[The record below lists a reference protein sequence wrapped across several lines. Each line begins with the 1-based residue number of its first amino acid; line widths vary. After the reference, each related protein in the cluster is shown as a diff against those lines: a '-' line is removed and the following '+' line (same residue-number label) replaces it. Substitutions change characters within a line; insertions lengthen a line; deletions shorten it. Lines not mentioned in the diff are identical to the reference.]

1 MTALL
6 PELFAR
12 QVERTPDAVAVVD
25 DEGELTYAELDRE
38 SGRLAA
44 ALIEA
49 GHGLGAMVGVRMRRC
64 TALAV
69 AVWGIWKAGG
79 AYVPLDPNH
88 PAERIEGIIA
98 DTGCRFVL
106 TEQSVGALAHGR
118 EPVAAVAVT
127 DDDAA
132 YVTYTSGSTGR
143 PKAAVVTHGNV
154 ANRIV
159 TTVEG
164 RDLGPADRWLQKSAL
179 SFDASVTELF
189 SPPIS
194 GGVVVMAPDGAE
206 RDSATMLAAVVRH
219 QATVLQLVPSVL
231 RMLVAD
237 PLLGECTSL
246 RFLTTGGELLH
257 AELCHQVWDRLPDV
271 EIWNTCGPSECA
283 VEQSEHLCDRAQTEG
298 PVPIGR
304 PIEGCRLIVVDDRG
318 ELLPVGVPGELWVG
332 GVQVGRGYIGRPD
345 LTADRFLPDP
355 LGPPGSRVYR
365 TGDRVRWREDGRLE
379 WLGRMDGQV
388 KISGVRVEPAEVESA
403 VLGHPDVA
411 SCAVLAIEIDGE
423 KRLVAYVAA
432 VAGKDVPG
440 PAELRAYLRDRL
452 PDYFIPT
459 VFVPLAAMPLTVGA
473 KIDRSALR
481 GIDLAPHTTAAG
493 DVPLETDA
501 ERLVAGLWRELLGV
515 DGVGATDDFFQLGG
529 HSLLITRLAEGLRA
543 ASGRQIEVRRLFAAT
558 TVRAQA
564 LLLSDADEDA
574 PAVPEPADRSLLSFG
589 QQRLWVLDKLT
600 PGTKEYVVPVFLRVP
615 PAASTATI
623 RRALDELVA
632 RHEVLRTRYP
642 AQNDPAR
649 HGEPRQVVDPPA
661 PVELRTTDGPAHE
674 DVEEF
679 RAELARGFDLEHG
692 PVLRAL
698 LIRPERE
705 DARLL
710 LTVHHIAVDGHSVA
724 VLSDEFA
731 RLCAGEK
738 LPAVAVQYADHAA
751 RQRAALTGDVASAQL
766 AHWRDELAG
775 LPPLELPA
783 DRPRAAERRSDGAA
797 LDFVLPP
804 EVAGPL
810 LDAGRRH
817 GATAFMTLLTVFDVL
832 LGRYQRG
839 WDFAVGTP
847 VAGRTGEETR
857 ATVGFFLNSLVLRNR
872 IRPHHTFADALA
884 RTREVSTAA
893 FAHSDIPFERVLE
906 EVQPDRDLSRT
917 PLFQVIFDLH
927 EGDLAATT
935 AADDA
940 AMGEIWRTA
949 KTDLTLIMRRHA
961 DGSLQGVLEYAT
973 ALFDEATIR
982 GLAENYT
989 RLVTALVTAPETPV
1003 GLLPMIGA
1011 AEYDLVV
1018 RRPNDIAATGPLA
1031 PTHAMITARTAD
1043 WPDATAVT
1051 GPGGTL
1057 TFAELDARAN
1067 RIANVLRARGVGV
1080 ESVVGV
1086 LLDRDTDLL
1095 PCLLGI
1101 WKAGAAYV
1109 PMDPTFP
1116 AERVRVVLADSRAE
1130 ALISDSRLVKLADG
1144 FTGDRVL
1151 LDVDRR
1157 EIAAESAAAPE
1168 VADDLDRLAYVIYTS
1183 GSTGR
1188 PKGVA
1193 VSHRGLA
1200 NYLMWTVDTYA
1211 AHGTGGAPVVSS
1223 IAFDLGVPNLYTPLL
1238 TGQPVHVF
1246 AQDLDLAK
1254 LGAAL
1259 ADAGPFSFIKLAPA
1273 QLELIIGQLADRPP
1287 VPLAAVVSAA
1297 GDWVPATMR
1306 DRWREVTGQPDT
1318 RFMGEYGPTEITV
1331 GNSAFDADQPWEG
1344 EHLSI
1349 GRAIPGTTMYV
1360 LDEFLQPVPR
1370 GVLGE
1375 ICVGGTGVARGY
1387 HGNAEL
1393 TADRFVPDPFGPPG
1407 SRLYRT
1413 GDLGRLTATGD
1424 VEFRGRADNQV
1435 KIRGYRVELG
1445 EVEAALLRHPA
1456 VREVVLVLDDN
1467 GGRGQRLVAYCVGE
1481 GSGEVREFL
1490 AERLP
1495 AHQVPD
1501 LLVWLE
1507 ELPLTANGKVDR
1519 KALPVP
1525 ESGSAGEPGDRA
1537 DWTAVQR
1544 RVAEIWTAVLGAE
1557 TGLHDDFFALGGHSL
1572 SAAKLTAL
1580 LRQEFDAD
1588 IGVRTLFD
1596 KPTVAELAAVLEDE
1610 TRADERQLP

>member
-1 MTALL
+1 MNALL
-6 PELFAR
+6 PELFTR

-25 DEGELTYAELDRE
+25 DDGELTYAELDRE

-44 ALIEA
+44 ALLAA
-49 GHGLGAMVGVRMRRC
+49 GHGTGAMVGVRMRRC
-64 TALAV
+64 TGLAV
-69 AVWGIWKAGG
+69 AVWGIWKAGA

-88 PAERIEGIIA
+88 PASRVEGIIA
-98 DTGCRFVL
+98 DTGCRLVL
-106 TEQSVGALAHGR
+106 TEQDVSALTDGRQPVG
-118 EPVAAVAVT
+118 PVAVT
-127 DDDAA
+127 ADDAA

-143 PKAAVVTHGNV
+143 PKGAVVTHGNV
-154 ANRIV
+154 ANRVRTTIV
-159 TTVEG
+159 G

-189 SPPIS
+189 CPPVS

-206 RDSATMLAAVVRH
+206 RDSAMMLAAVVRH
-219 QATVLQLVPSVL
+219 RATVLQLVPSVL
-231 RMLVAD
+231 RMLVTD
-237 PLLGECTSL
+237 PLLRRCTSL

-257 AELCHQVWDRLPDV
+257 YELCRQVWDQLPDV
-271 EIWNTCGPSECA
+271 EIWNTYGPAECA
-283 VEQSEHLCDRAQTEG
+283 VEQSEHLCDRTRTEG

-304 PIEGCRLIVVDDRG
+304 PIDGCHLIVVDDRG
-318 ELLPVGVPGELWVG
+318 ELAPVGVPGELWVG
-332 GVQVGRGYIGRPD
+332 GVQVGRGYLGRPE
-345 LTADRFLPDP
+345 LTADRFVPDP
-355 LGPPGSRVYR
+355 VGPPGSRVYR
-365 TGDRVRWREDGRLE
+365 SGDRVRWREDGLLE
-379 WLGRMDGQV
+379 WLGRTDNQL
-388 KISGVRVEPAEVESA
+388 KISGVRIEPAEVESA
-403 VLGHPDVA
+403 LLGHPRVA
-411 SCAVLAIEIDGE
+411 SCAVLAVVFGGE
-423 KRLVAYVAA
+423 KRLVAYAA
-432 VAGKDVPG
+432 GSDVPG

-452 PDYFIPT
+452 PDYLIPT
-459 VFVPLAAMPLTVGA
+459 VFVPLSSMPLTVGA

-481 GIDLAPHTTAAG
+481 AIDLAVHTTAAS
-493 DVPLETDA
+493 DAPLETDA
-501 ERLVAGLWRELLGV
+501 ERLVAGLWQELLGV
-515 DGVGATDDFFQLGG
+515 DGVGADDDFFQLGG
-529 HSLLITRLAEGLRA
+529 HSLLITRLADGLRA
-543 ASGRQIEVRRLFAAT
+543 ASGRQVEVRQLFTAT

-564 LLLSDADEDA
+564 ELLSRAGEENPAA
-574 PAVPEPADRSLLSFG
+574 PREPGDRSLLSFG

-600 PGTKEYVVPVFLRVP
+600 PGTWEYVVPVFLRVP
-615 PAASTATI
+615 PSAATDTV

-642 AQNDPAR
+642 AR
-649 HGEPRQVVDPPA
+649 LGEPRQVIDPPG
-661 PVELRTTDGPAHE
+661 PVELRIADGPAAQ

-679 RAELARGFDLEHG
+679 RTELGRGFDLEHG

-698 LIRPERE
+698 LIRPGAE
-705 DARLL
+705 DTRLL
-710 LTVHHIAVDGHSVA
+710 LTVHHIAVDGHSVT

-731 RLCAGEK
+731 RLCAGEE
-738 LPAVAVQYADHAA
+738 LPPVPLQYADHAA
-751 RQRAALTGDVASAQL
+751 WQRAALTGELASAQL
-766 AHWRDELAG
+766 EHWREDLAD
-775 LPPLELPA
+775 LPPLELPT
-783 DRPRAAERRSDGAA
+783 DRPRAAGRRSDGAA

-810 LDAGRRH
+810 LEAGRRH
-817 GATAFMTLLTVFDVL
+817 GATAFMTLLTAYGVL

-847 VAGRTGEETR
+847 VAGRTREETR

-893 FAHSDIPFERVLE
+893 FANSDIPFERVLE

-917 PLFQVIFDLH
+917 PLFQAIFDLH
-927 EGDLAATT
+927 EGDLATTT
-935 AADDA
+935 AADDE

-961 DGSLQGVLEYAT
+961 DGSLQGILEYAT

-982 GLAENYT
+982 GIADNYT
-989 RLVTALVTAPETPV
+989 RLAAALVSSPDTPV
-1003 GLLPMIGA
+1003 GLLPMIG
-1011 AEYDLVV
+1011 ETEFDLVV
-1018 RRPNDIAATGPLA
+1018 RRHNDTAATGPLA
-1031 PTHAMITARTAD
+1031 PVHAVIAARTAD

-1051 GPGGTL
+1051 GPGGSL
-1057 TFAELDARAN
+1057 TFAELDQRAN
-1067 RIANVLRARGVGV
+1067 RIANVLRVRGVGV
-1080 ESVVGV
+1080 ESVVAV

-1109 PMDPTFP
+1109 PMDPAFP

-1151 LDVDRR
+1151 LDADRA
-1157 EIAAESAAAPE
+1157 EIATESAAAPE

-1200 NYLMWTVDTYA
+1200 NYLMWTIDTYA
-1211 AHGTGGAPVVSS
+1211 AHGSGGAPVVSS

-1246 AQDLDLAK
+1246 GQDLDLSK

-1259 ADAGPFSFIKLAPA
+1259 ADAGPFSFLKLAPA
-1273 QLELIIGQLADRPP
+1273 QLELIIGQLRDRPP
-1287 VPLAAVVSAA
+1287 SPLASVVCAA

-1306 DRWREVTGQPDT
+1306 DRWREVTGQPET

-1331 GNSAFDADQPWEG
+1331 GNSAFDADQPWDG

-1375 ICVGGTGVARGY
+1375 ICVGGIGVARGY
-1387 HGNAEL
+1387 HGNAAL
-1393 TADRFVPDPFGPPG
+1393 TADRFVPDPFGAAG

-1413 GDLGRLTATGD
+1413 GDLGRLTASGD

-1445 EVEAALLRHPA
+1445 EIEAALLRHPA
-1456 VREVVLVLDDN
+1456 VREATLVLDDH
-1467 GGRGQRLVAYCVGE
+1467 GGRGQRLVAYCVGR
-1481 GSGEVREFL
+1481 GSGEVRDFL

-1495 AHQVPD
+1495 AHEVPD
-1501 LLVWLE
+1501 VLVWLD

-1519 KALPVP
+1519 RALPVP
-1525 ESGSAGEPGDRA
+1525 EPGPTGRSGDRA
-1537 DWTAVQR
+1537 NWTAAQR
-1544 RVAEIWTAVLGAE
+1544 RVAELWAEVLGVE
-1557 TGLHDDFFALGGHSL
+1557 TGLHDDFFVLGGHSL
-1572 SAAKLTAL
+1572 SAAKLAAL
-1580 LRQEFDAD
+1580 LRQEFGAD
-1588 IGVRTLFD
+1588 VGVRTLFD
-1596 KPTVAELAAVLEDE
+1596 KPTVAELAAALEDA
-1610 TRADERQLP
+1610 TRAEEGQLP

>member
-1 MTALL
+1 MSALL
-6 PELFAR
+6 PELFTR
-12 QVERTPDAVAVVD
+12 QVERTPDAIAVVD

-44 ALIEA
+44 ALLAA
-49 GHGLGAMVGVRMRRC
+49 GHGAGAMIGVRMRRC
-64 TALAV
+64 TSLVV
-69 AVWGIWKAGG
+69 AVWGVWKAGG

-88 PAERIEGIIA
+88 PVSRIEGIIA
-98 DTGCRFVL
+98 DTGCRHVL
-106 TEQSVGALAHGR
+106 TEQEIAGLTQGR
-118 EPVAAVAVT
+118 EPVAAAAVT
-127 DDDAA
+127 ADEAA

-143 PKAAVVTHGNV
+143 PKGAVVTHGNV
-154 ANRIV
+154 TNRVV
-159 TTVEG
+159 TTVAG
-164 RDLGPADRWLQKSAL
+164 RALGPADRWLQKSAL

-189 SPPIS
+189 SPLIS
-194 GGVVVMAPDGAE
+194 GGAVVMAPDGAE
-206 RDSATMLAAVVRH
+206 RDSGMMLAAVVRH
-219 QATVLQLVPSVL
+219 RATVLQVVPSVL
-231 RMLVAD
+231 RMLVTD
-237 PLLGECTSL
+237 PLLNLCTSL

-257 AELCHQVWDRLPDV
+257 AEVCQQVWAQLPYI
-271 EIWNTCGPSECA
+271 EIWNTYGPAECA
-283 VEQSEHLCDRAQTEG
+283 VEQSEYLCDRSQTEG

-304 PIEGCRLIVVDDRG
+304 PIAGCHLIVVDDRG
-318 ELLPVGVPGELWVG
+318 ELVPIGVPGELWVG
-332 GVQVGRGYIGRPD
+332 GVQVGHGYLGRPD
-345 LTADRFLPDP
+345 LTADRFVPDP
-355 LGPPGSRVYR
+355 VGSPGARMYR
-365 TGDRVRWREDGRLE
+365 SGDRVRWREDGLLE

-388 KISGVRVEPAEVESA
+388 KISGVRIEPAEVESA
-403 VLGHPDVA
+403 LLGHPDVA

-423 KRLVAYVAA
+423 KRLVAYVA
-432 VAGKDVPG
+432 GHEVPG
-440 PAELRAYLRDRL
+440 PAQLRAYLRDRL
-452 PDYFIPT
+452 PDYLIPT
-459 VFVPLAAMPLTVGA
+459 IFVPLADMPLTVGA
-473 KIDRSALR
+473 KIDRGVLR
-481 GIDLAPHTTAAG
+481 AIDLAPHTTAAAA
-493 DVPLETDA
+493 VPLETDA
-501 ERLVAGLWRELLGV
+501 ERLVAALWVELLGV
-515 DGVGATDDFFQLGG
+515 GQVGATDDFFQLGG
-529 HSLLITRLAEGLRA
+529 HSLLITRLAEGLRV
-543 ASGRQIEVRRLFAAT
+543 ASGRRVEVRRLFAAT

-564 LLLSDADEDA
+564 ELLSGNDDALA
-574 PAVPEPADRSLLSFG
+574 PVAAPGDRSLLSFG

-600 PGTKEYVVPVFLRVP
+600 PDTPEYVVPVFLPVP
-615 PAASTATI
+615 ATVPASATAGTI

-642 AQNDPAR
+642 AEN
-649 HGEPRQVVDPPA
+649 GEPRQVVDPPR
-661 PVELRTTDGPAHE
+661 PVDLRVADVPPHE
-674 DVEEF
+674 DIAEF
-679 RAELARGFDLEHG
+679 RAEVARGFDLEQG

-698 LIRPERE
+698 LIRPGGENP
-705 DARLL
+705 RLL

-724 VLSDEFA
+724 VLSEEFA
-731 RLCAGEK
+731 RLCAGEV
-738 LPAVAVQYADHAA
+738 LPPVALQYADHAA
-751 RQRAALTGDVASAQL
+751 WQRAALSGDVVAAQL
-766 AHWRDELAG
+766 AYWRDELAG

-783 DRPRAAERRSDGAA
+783 DRPRAADREPAGAA

-804 EVAGPL
+804 QVAGPL
-810 LDAGRRH
+810 LEAGRAH
-817 GATAFMTLLTVFDVL
+817 GATAYMTLLTVFAVL

-847 VAGRTGEETR
+847 TAGRDREEART
-857 ATVGFFLNSLVLRNR
+857 AVGFFLNSLVVRNR
-872 IRPHHTFADALA
+872 IRSHHTFADALA
-884 RTREVSTAA
+884 QTRAVSTAA
-893 FAHSDIPFERVLE
+893 FARSDVPFERVLE

-940 AMGEIWRTA
+940 AMGEIWHTA
-949 KTDLTLIMRRHA
+949 KTDLTLIVRKHA
-961 DGSLQGVLEYAT
+961 DGSLQGILEYAT
-973 ALFDEATIR
+973 ALFDETTVR
-982 GLAENYT
+982 GLADNFA
-989 RLVTALVTAPETPV
+989 RLAAALVTARDTPV
-1003 GLLPMIGA
+1003 GLVPMIGE

-1018 RRPNDIAATGPLA
+1018 RQANETAAAAELVPVHSL
-1031 PTHAMITARTAD
+1031 ITARTAG
-1043 WPDATAVT
+1043 WPDAAAVL
-1051 GPGGTL
+1051 GPSGDL
-1057 TFAELDARAN
+1057 TFAELDQRAN
-1067 RIANVLRARGVGV
+1067 RIANLLCARGVGE

-1095 PCLLGI
+1095 PCLLGV

-1116 AERVRVVLADSRAE
+1116 AERVQVVLADSRAE
-1130 ALISDSRLVKLADG
+1130 ALISDSRLVKLAAG

-1151 LDVDRR
+1151 LDTDRA
-1157 EIAAESAAAPE
+1157 EIAAEPATPPE
-1168 VADDLDRLAYVIYTS
+1168 VDGDLDRLAYVIYTS

-1211 AHGTGGAPVVSS
+1211 SHGTGGAPVVSS

-1246 AQDLDLAK
+1246 GQDLDLAK
-1254 LGAAL
+1254 LGPAL

-1273 QLELIIGQLADRPP
+1273 QLELIIGQLQDRPP
-1287 VPLAAVVSAA
+1287 SALAAVVSAA

-1306 DRWREVTGQPDT
+1306 DRWREVTGQPKT

-1375 ICVGGTGVARGY
+1375 ICVGGAGVARGY
-1387 HGNAEL
+1387 LGNAAL

-1445 EVEAALLRHPA
+1445 EIEAALLRHPA
-1456 VREVVLVLDDN
+1456 VREVVLVLDDH
-1467 GGRGQRLVAYCVGE
+1467 GGRGQRLVAYYAGE
-1481 GSGEVREFL
+1481 RDDAVREFL

-1501 LLVWLE
+1501 VLVWLE

-1519 KALPVP
+1519 KALPAP
-1525 ESGSAGEPGDRA
+1525 ESGRATAPDDRA
-1537 DWTAVQR
+1537 SWTVVQR
-1544 RVAEIWTAVLGAE
+1544 RVAEIWSAVLGTAV
-1557 TGLHDDFFALGGHSL
+1557 GLHDDFFALGGQSL
-1572 SAAKLTAL
+1572 IAAKLAAL
-1580 LRQEFDAD
+1580 LRQEFHAD
-1588 IGVRTLFD
+1588 VGVRMLFD
-1596 KPTVAELAAVLEDE
+1596 KPTVAELSAVLEDA
-1610 TRADERQLP
+1610 TRAEEGQLS

>member
-1 MTALL
+1 MNALL
-6 PELFAR
+6 PELFTR

-25 DEGELTYAELDRE
+25 DDGELTYAELDRE

-44 ALIEA
+44 GLLAA
-49 GHGLGAMVGVRMRRC
+49 GHGTGAMVGVRMRRC
-64 TALAV
+64 TGLAV
-69 AVWGIWKAGG
+69 AVWGIWKAGA

-88 PAERIEGIIA
+88 PAARVEGIVA
-98 DTGCRFVL
+98 DTGCRLVL
-106 TEQSVGALAHGR
+106 TEQDVGALTDGR
-118 EPVAAVAVT
+118 QPVAPAAVT
-127 DDDAA
+127 ADDAA

-143 PKAAVVTHGNV
+143 PKGAVVTHGNV
-154 ANRIV
+154 ANRV
-159 TTVEG
+159 LTTIAG
-164 RDLGPADRWLQKSAL
+164 RDLGPADRWLQKTAL

-189 SPPIS
+189 SPPVS

-206 RDSATMLAAVVRH
+206 RDSATMLAAVIRH
-219 QATVLQLVPSVL
+219 RATVLQLVPSVL
-231 RMLVAD
+231 RMLVTD
-237 PLLGECTSL
+237 PLLRRCTSL

-257 AELCHQVWDRLPDV
+257 YELCRQVWDQLPDV
-271 EIWNTCGPSECA
+271 EIWNTYGPAECA
-283 VEQSEHLCDRAQTEG
+283 VEQSEYLCDRTRTEG

-304 PIEGCRLIVVDDRG
+304 PIDGCHLIVVDDLG
-318 ELLPVGVPGELWVG
+318 ELVPVGVPGELWVG
-332 GVQVGRGYIGRPD
+332 GVQVGRGYLGRPE
-345 LTADRFLPDP
+345 LTADRFVPDP
-355 LGPPGSRVYR
+355 VGPPGSRVYR
-365 TGDRVRWREDGRLE
+365 SGDRVRWREDGLLE
-379 WLGRMDGQV
+379 WLGRTDNQL

-403 VLGHPDVA
+403 LLGHPGVA
-411 SCAVLAIEIDGE
+411 SCAVLAVVADGE
-423 KRLVAYVAA
+423 KRLVAYAA
-432 VAGKDVPG
+432 GEDVPG

-452 PDYFIPT
+452 PDYLIPT
-459 VFVPLAAMPLTVGA
+459 VFVPLGTMPLTVGA
-473 KIDRSALR
+473 KIDRGALR
-481 GIDLAPHTTAAG
+481 AIDLTPHTTAAS

-501 ERLVAGLWRELLGV
+501 ERLVAGLWQEMLGV

-529 HSLLITRLAEGLRA
+529 HSLLITRLADSLRA
-543 ASGRQIEVRRLFAAT
+543 ASGREVEVRQLFAAT

-564 LLLSDADEDA
+564 ELLAAGNDDTRAA
-574 PAVPEPADRSLLSFG
+574 PRETGDRSLLSFG

-600 PGTKEYVVPVFLRVP
+600 PGTLEYVVPVFLRVP
-615 PAASTATI
+615 PFATTGTV

-642 AQNDPAR
+642 AR
-649 HGEPRQVVDPPA
+649 LGEPRQVVDPPG
-661 PVELRTTDGPAHE
+661 PVELRVADGPAAQ

-679 RAELARGFDLEHG
+679 RTELGRGFDLEHG

-698 LIRPERE
+698 LVRPGAE

-731 RLCAGEK
+731 RLCAGEE
-738 LPAVAVQYADHAA
+738 LPAVPLQYADHAA
-751 RQRAALTGDVASAQL
+751 RQRAALTS
-766 AHWRDELAG
+766 ELAADQLVYWRAELAD
-775 LPPLELPA
+775 LPPLELPT

-810 LDAGRRH
+810 IEAGRRH
-817 GATAFMTLLTVFDVL
+817 GATAYMTLLTAFNVL

-847 VAGRTGEETR
+847 VAGRTREETR

-893 FAHSDIPFERVLE
+893 FANSDIPFERVLE

-917 PLFQVIFDLH
+917 PLFQAIFDLH
-927 EGDLAATT
+927 EGDLATTT
-935 AADDA
+935 AADDE

-961 DGSLQGVLEYAT
+961 DGSLQGILEYAT

-982 GLAENYT
+982 GIAENYA
-989 RLVTALVTAPETPV
+989 RLAAALVSAPDTPV
-1003 GLLPMIGA
+1003 GLLPMIG
-1011 AEYDLVV
+1011 ETEFDLVV
-1018 RRPNDIAATGPLA
+1018 RRHNDIAATGPLA
-1031 PTHAMITARTAD
+1031 PVHAVIAARTSG

-1051 GPGGTL
+1051 GPGGSL
-1057 TFAELDARAN
+1057 TFAELDQRAN
-1067 RIANVLRARGVGV
+1067 RIANVLRVRGVGV
-1080 ESVVGV
+1080 ESVVAV

-1116 AERVRVVLADSRAE
+1116 AERVRVVLADSHAE

-1151 LDVDRR
+1151 LDVDRA
-1157 EIAAESAAAPE
+1157 EIAAESASAPE

-1200 NYLMWTVDTYA
+1200 NYLMWTVSTYA
-1211 AHGTGGAPVVSS
+1211 AHGSGGAPVVSS

-1238 TGQPVHVF
+1238 TGQTVHVF
-1246 AQDLDLAK
+1246 GQDLDLSK

-1259 ADAGPFSFIKLAPA
+1259 ADAGPFSFLKLAPA
-1273 QLELIIGQLADRPP
+1273 QLELIISQLRDRPP
-1287 VPLAAVVSAA
+1287 VPLASVVCAA

-1306 DRWREVTGQPDT
+1306 DRWREVTGQPEV

-1331 GNSAFDADQPWEG
+1331 GNSVFDADQPWDG

-1387 HGNAEL
+1387 HGNAAL

-1413 GDLGRLTATGD
+1413 GDLGRLTASGD

-1445 EVEAALLRHPA
+1445 EIEAALLRHPA
-1456 VREVVLVLDDN
+1456 VREVVLVLDDH
-1467 GGRGQRLVAYCVGE
+1467 GGRGQRLVAYCVGP
-1481 GSGEVREFL
+1481 GSGEVRDFL

-1501 LLVWLE
+1501 VLVWLD

-1519 KALPVP
+1519 RALPVP
-1525 ESGSAGEPGDRA
+1525 ESGSTDRPGDRA
-1537 DWTAVQR
+1537 NWTAVQR
-1544 RVAEIWTAVLGAE
+1544 RVAGLWAEVLGVE
-1557 TGLHDDFFALGGHSL
+1557 TGLHDDFFVLGGHSL
-1572 SAAKLTAL
+1572 SAAKLAAL
-1580 LRQEFDAD
+1580 LRREFGAD
-1588 IGVRTLFD
+1588 VGVRTLFD
-1596 KPTVAELAAVLEDE
+1596 KPTVAELAAVLENA
-1610 TRADERQLP
+1610 TRADERRRK